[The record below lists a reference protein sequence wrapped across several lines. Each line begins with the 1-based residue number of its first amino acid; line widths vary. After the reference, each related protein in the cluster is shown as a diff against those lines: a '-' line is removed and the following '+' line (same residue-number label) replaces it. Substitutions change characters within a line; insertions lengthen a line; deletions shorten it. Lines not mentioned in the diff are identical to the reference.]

1 MSEGERKKIYLCGN
15 VLLNIVKWIFL
26 IITVLMFGFTIGLIV
41 STVIYGTNIPLE
53 LLTKFT
59 YVLLPYNNIDI
70 QIFVNNYGMEKVLIA
85 SIGYGVAYSLYRLLF
100 YILIVKSMKLF
111 KNITIGEI
119 FNKSSLDL
127 ITEMVSLSFMVS
139 FIMPVMLEIITL
151 STHLFEDAFFNV
163 GFAGLFFLVFA
174 IIMKLVIERGIQVQR
189 QNNKYDRSIDDYKAD
204 IDELK
209 IQSIK
214 REAELKKLKAMVVE
228 ANTKP
233 VKKAPAKK
241 PVVKKE
247 EVKEEAPKKRRHN
260 HSRAKK
266 SGTTE
271 K

>member
-1 MSEGERKKIYLCGN
+1 MSEVERKKIYLCGN

-41 STVIYGTNIPLE
+41 STVIYGTNLPLE

-59 YVLLPYNNIDI
+59 YVLLPYNNIDV

-111 KNITIGEI
+111 KNVTIGEI
-119 FNKSSLDL
+119 FNKGSLDL

-163 GFAGLFFLVFA
+163 GFAGLFFLVFTVVMR
-174 IIMKLVIERGIQVQR
+174 IVIERGIQVQR

-214 REAELKKLKAMVVE
+214 REAELKKLKAMVEE
-228 ANTKP
+228 ANAKP
-233 VKKAPAKK
+233 VKKATTTKT
-241 PVVKKE
+241 
-247 EVKEEAPKKRRHN
+247 EEAPKKRKHN